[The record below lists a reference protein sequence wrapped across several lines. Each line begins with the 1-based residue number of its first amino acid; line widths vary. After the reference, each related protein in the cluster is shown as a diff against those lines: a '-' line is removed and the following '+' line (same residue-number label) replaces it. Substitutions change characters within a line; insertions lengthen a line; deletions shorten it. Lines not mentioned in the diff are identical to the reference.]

1 MQAEDFTQRLQKMK
15 SVVDEGVGSQRQL
28 REERRRAEEARDEAQ
43 AKITELI
50 ASNKADLQ
58 NAKLHVALRD
68 LYRSWSAAALPAEEL
83 QPSHDQ
89 EEVIKATSSWL
100 EASSAASTEGDPG
113 SRKRKRTAASPIME
127 SIGKL
132 KAGNANQE
140 LGSQSLV
147 ETAAE
152 AMLKVQGLRLGRTKS
167 DAGANELEDLAFQL
181 HAAERALLRLHKSKP
196 VMPVF
201 SAVATLCLVAS
212 GGARRNR
219 GRLEELRKRVKN
231 LAASPR
237 QVSVI
242 LNMFSKDLKKFQSA
256 GQEDGADKWLPH
268 MIEEVIGPDGI
279 LEGLWDIVEQSV
291 EAWDLLEDFQLRTR
305 RFVANVRDSQQ
316 SSAQLRLL
324 FYWLCADLR
333 PALSPPSL
341 KEGSAAEHED
351 DSARPWLEISAL
363 LRHLS
368 SEFDVLHKGKT
379 ETSNHA

>member
-1 MQAEDFTQRLQKMK
+1 
-15 SVVDEGVGSQRQL
+15 
-28 REERRRAEEARDEAQ
+28 
-43 AKITELI
+43 
-50 ASNKADLQ
+50 
-58 NAKLHVALRD
+58 
-68 LYRSWSAAALPAEEL
+68 
-83 QPSHDQ
+83 
-89 EEVIKATSSWL
+89 
-100 EASSAASTEGDPG
+100 
-113 SRKRKRTAASPIME
+113 
-127 SIGKL
+127 
-132 KAGNANQE
+132 
-140 LGSQSLV
+140 
-147 ETAAE
+147 
-152 AMLKVQGLRLGRTKS
+152 
-167 DAGANELEDLAFQL
+167 
-181 HAAERALLRLHKSKP
+181 
-196 VMPVF
+196 MPVF

-341 KEGSAAEHED
+341 KEGSAAEHE
-351 DSARPWLEISAL
+351 
-363 LRHLS
+363 
-368 SEFDVLHKGKT
+368 
-379 ETSNHA
+379 